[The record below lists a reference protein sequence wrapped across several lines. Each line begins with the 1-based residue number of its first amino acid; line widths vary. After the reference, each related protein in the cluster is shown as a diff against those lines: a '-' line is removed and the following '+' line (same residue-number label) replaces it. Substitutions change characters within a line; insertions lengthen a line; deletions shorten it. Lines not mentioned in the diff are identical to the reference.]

1 MMVSLIIQVTKTKK
15 HGQSNMSIE
24 VELKVKISGKEE
36 IIDKLENI
44 NFTKSSLV
52 VETDTYFTSS
62 HHDFISLDEALR
74 IRNVLNKST
83 NETKSVITYKGA
95 KLDNI
100 SMSRKELET
109 EIKDSK
115 IVKEI
120 LENIG
125 FKSVPPLVK
134 ERQYLK
140 NNNITACVDTVKGL
154 GDYLEL
160 EIIVGNNS
168 EKEKSL
174 EVLENL
180 LLKLGYSM
188 KDTINTSY
196 LSMLMNISE

>member
-1 MMVSLIIQVTKTKK
+1 
-15 HGQSNMSIE
+15 MSIE
-24 VELKVKISGKEE
+24 VELKVKILSKEE
-36 IIDKLENI
+36 IISKLENL
-44 NFTKSSLV
+44 NFIKSSLV

-83 NETKSVITYKGA
+83 NETNSVITYKGA
-95 KLDNI
+95 KLDNV

-125 FKSVPPLVK
+125 FNAVPPLIK

-154 GDYLEL
+154 GEYLEL
-160 EIIVGNNS
+160 EIIVENNS
-168 EKEKSL
+168 DKEKSL
-174 EVLENL
+174 VELENL

-188 KDTINTSY
+188 KDTISTSY
-196 LSMLMNISE
+196 LSILMSISE

>member
-1 MMVSLIIQVTKTKK
+1 
-15 HGQSNMSIE
+15 MSIE
-24 VELKVKISGKEE
+24 VELKVKILSKEE
-36 IIDKLENI
+36 IINKLENL
-44 NFTKSSLV
+44 NFIESSLV

-95 KLDNI
+95 KLDNV

-125 FKSVPPLVK
+125 FKSVPPLIK

-140 NNNITACVDTVKGL
+140 NNNITACVDTVNGL
-154 GDYLEL
+154 GEYLEL
-160 EIIVGNNS
+160 EIIVENNY

-174 EVLENL
+174 VELENL

-188 KDTINTSY
+188 KDTISTSY
-196 LSMLMNISE
+196 LSMLMSISE

>member
-1 MMVSLIIQVTKTKK
+1 
-15 HGQSNMSIE
+15 MSIE
-24 VELKVKISGKEE
+24 VELKVKILSKEE
-36 IIDKLENI
+36 IINKLENL
-44 NFTKSSLV
+44 NFIKSSLV

-140 NNNITACVDTVKGL
+140 NNNNITACVDTVKGL
-154 GDYLEL
+154 GEYLEL
-160 EIIVGNNS
+160 EIIVENNS
-168 EKEKSL
+168 DKEKSL
-174 EVLENL
+174 VELENL

-188 KDTINTSY
+188 KDTISTSY
-196 LSMLMNISE
+196 LSMLMSISE

>member
-1 MMVSLIIQVTKTKK
+1 
-15 HGQSNMSIE
+15 MSIE
-24 VELKVKISGKEE
+24 VELKVKILSKEE
-36 IIDKLENI
+36 IINKLENL
-44 NFTKSSLV
+44 NFIKSSLV

-100 SMSRKELET
+100 SLSRKELET

-125 FKSVPPLVK
+125 FNAVPPLIK

-154 GDYLEL
+154 GEYLEL
-160 EIIVGNNS
+160 EIIVENNS
-168 EKEKSL
+168 DKEKSL
-174 EVLENL
+174 VELENL

-188 KDTINTSY
+188 KDTISTSY
-196 LSMLMNISE
+196 LSMLMSISE

>member
-1 MMVSLIIQVTKTKK
+1 
-15 HGQSNMSIE
+15 MSIE
-24 VELKVKISGKEE
+24 VELKVKILSKEE
-36 IIDKLENI
+36 IINKLENL
-44 NFTKSSLV
+44 NFIKSSLV

-95 KLDNI
+95 KLDNV
-100 SMSRKELET
+100 SLSRKELET
-109 EIKDSK
+109 EVKDSK

-125 FKSVPPLVK
+125 FNAVPPLIK

-154 GDYLEL
+154 GEYLEL
-160 EIIVGNNS
+160 EIIVENNS
-168 EKEKSL
+168 DKEKSL
-174 EVLENL
+174 VELENL

-188 KDTINTSY
+188 KDTISTSY
-196 LSMLMNISE
+196 LSMLMSISE